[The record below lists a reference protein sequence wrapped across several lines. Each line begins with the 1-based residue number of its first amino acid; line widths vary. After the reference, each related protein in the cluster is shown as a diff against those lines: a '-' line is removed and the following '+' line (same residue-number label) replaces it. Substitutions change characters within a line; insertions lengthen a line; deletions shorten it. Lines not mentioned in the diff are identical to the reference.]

1 MKVLFFLVKIL
12 IELCY
17 FCDYFSRVLE
27 SAKMY
32 LQFYIN
38 ENGDKVYTT
47 KVRHFCKSQWLFC
60 HKLTCMQTFYYFR
73 VEATRSSVLQL
84 SICDGR
90 FVFEP
95 LIYAIFFVGLC
106 NLDPLYLHY
115 D

>member
-1 MKVLFFLVKIL
+1 MKVLFFFNLFFLVKIL

-60 HKLTCMQTFYYFR
+60 HKITCMQHSIILELKQL
-73 VEATRSSVLQL
+73 EAQSCSYL
-84 SICDGR
+84 
-90 FVFEP
+90 FVM
-95 LIYAIFFVGLC
+95 A
-106 NLDPLYLHY
+106 DLYLNR
-115 D
+115 

>member
-1 MKVLFFLVKIL
+1 MKVFIFLIYFFLVKIL

-60 HKLTCMQTFYYFR
+60 HKITCIQHSFILELKQL
-73 VEATRSSVLQL
+73 EAQFCSYL
-84 SICDGR
+84 
-90 FVFEP
+90 FVM
-95 LIYAIFFVGLC
+95 A
-106 NLDPLYLHY
+106 DLYLNR
-115 D
+115 